1 MPRSPLIWDAEQDV
15 LAAHE
20 YLRRHT
26 LIDADRIAIVGAS
39 YSGEEMA
46 EAGRLGKYATA
57 YVALS
62 PGSFGDES
70 IAGIDASRVPWLFI
84 VSRDERFL
92 PEITATVRSQSQ
104 SVELL
109 VVPGDRHASDILDD
123 RADLAARIAAC
134 IDFQLNPR
142 SESGN

>member
-92 PEITATVRSQSQ
+92 PEITATSVRK
-104 SVELL
+104 
-109 VVPGDRHASDILDD
+109 ASRWNSSWY
-123 RADLAARIAAC
+123 RAIVTRVTYSMIAPTWRRALPPAS
-134 IDFQLNPR
+134 I
-142 SESGN
+142 SS